1 MKMLKEY
8 AKYINE
14 QCDKICGFF
23 VDEYG
28 ESMETHNDDIY
39 ISIMPKIQV
48 YSRDKFCKCAIV
60 ESGAH
65 FCCSLNTHEAHQ
77 RLIGMEKFVFGML
90 DTQIILRDIEH
101 KGKELAKR
109 LLQETLDIDVQFY
122 GMSSM
127 HTCHM
132 R

>member
-1 MKMLKEY
+1 MESLKEY
-8 AKYINE
+8 AKYIDE
-14 QCDKICGFF
+14 QCNKICGFF

-28 ESMETHNDDIY
+28 EAMEELNDDIY
-39 ISIMPKIQV
+39 ISIKPKIEV
-48 YSRDKFCKCAIV
+48 YSRDKFCKCEIV
-60 ESGAH
+60 ERGAH
-65 FCCSLNTHEAHQ
+65 FYPLNTHEAHQ

-90 DTQIILRDIEH
+90 DTQIILRDIER

-109 LLQETLDIDVQFY
+109 LMQETLDIDMQFY